1 MQEVLAKYYSFFTT
15 NSLSSI
21 TTFTSLNILMKNSPF
36 SIICIILS
44 CLLAVVV
51 MKINHDIALQY
62 LRSDGKTKGLF
73 GLVEILTYGYQYY
86 LVAISL
92 LEIVLL
98 IFAFR
103 RREERVYLMIAIILL
118 VISTGLLFGGIW
130 RWMI

>member
-1 MQEVLAKYYSFFTT
+1 
-15 NSLSSI
+15 
-21 TTFTSLNILMKNSPF
+21 
-36 SIICIILS
+36 
-44 CLLAVVV
+44 